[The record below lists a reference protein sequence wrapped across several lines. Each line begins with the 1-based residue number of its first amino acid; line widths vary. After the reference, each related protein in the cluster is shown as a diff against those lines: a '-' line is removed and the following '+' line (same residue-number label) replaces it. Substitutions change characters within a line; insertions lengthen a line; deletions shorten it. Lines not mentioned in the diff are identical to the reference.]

1 VLGFWRCRRL
11 MGPPNGG
18 LFHGGLW
25 KRGLVCWWKGSV
37 RQAAGGA
44 FRAVEGFRSPG
55 WRGLFLG
62 GKVRVASDSG
72 ASFVQRKGSVRS
84 YSFHP
89 WSRIDGERV
98 RGAPRRAPD
107 TPGSRPTKSPL
118 RGSLA
123 SISSLQVGRDTAS
136 CLSRPHPRIPAGMT
150 WLVNSGSAILMPDP
164 PPTFNFLCF
173 TGLSLSL

>member
-1 VLGFWRCRRL
+1 MLGFWHCRRL

-18 LFHGGLW
+18 LFHGG
-25 KRGLVCWWKGSV
+25 RFGSGALFV
-37 RQAAGGA
+37 GGKVLFARLAGPRLMVERFCSPGWRA

-107 TPGSRPTKSPL
+107 TPGSRPTKSAALPLPSPPFPRFRSVGIRHPAFPDLIPASL
-118 RGSLA
+118 RG
-123 SISSLQVGRDTAS
+123 
-136 CLSRPHPRIPAGMT
+136 
-150 WLVNSGSAILMPDP
+150 
-164 PPTFNFLCF
+164 
-173 TGLSLSL
+173 